1 MARGVFITLEGGEG
15 GGKSTQAKMLREALT
30 TRGHEVVLTR
40 EPGGSPGAEA
50 IRALLVQG
58 DANRW
63 DGMTEALLN
72 TAARRDHLT
81 KVIQPAMA
89 QGKVVISDRF
99 ADSTMAYQGY
109 GHGVD
114 RATLTQLYRSIAGNF
129 QPDLTLI
136 LDLPVEVG
144 LARAGARAGNETRYE
159 NMAVVFHQR
168 LRDGFR
174 AIAAAEPGRCR
185 VIDANRPVEQVHHD
199 ILAAT
204 LVACEIRVFNA
215 GRARS

>member
-1 MARGVFITLEGGEG
+1 MARGVFITFEGGEG
-15 GGKSTQAKMLREALT
+15 GGKSTQCKMLRDVLVA
-30 TRGHEVVLTR
+30 RGHDVVLTR

-58 DANRW
+58 DTNRW
-63 DGMTEALLN
+63 DGLTEALLN

-89 QGKVVISDRF
+89 AGKVVISDRF

-114 RATLTQLYRSIAGNF
+114 RATLTQLYRTIAGSF

-136 LDLPVEVG
+136 LDLPVDIG
-144 LARAGARAGNETRYE
+144 LARAGKRAGNETRYE

-174 AIAAAEPGRCR
+174 AIATAEPGRCR
-185 VIDANRPVEQVHHD
+185 VIDANRSIETVHADIAAVVVPV
-199 ILAAT
+199 
-204 LVACEIRVFNA
+204 CESKLGNA
-215 GRARS
+215 RARS